1 MFSFNWFLELVPQ
14 WVPWAIIVTGVAL
27 FVLVQFFKFLIPVM
41 YRFIAIIVIELL
53 GVILFASGFY
63 INGRRDVLVDE
74 EAKINQVVLDQK
86 DITKQSLDNY
96 IKTHEATKAKNETII
111 KYITTKDDSLCKLPG
126 SFIRLHNYAATNSVP
141 NSTGSTDDTTNG
153 FTGITGK

>member
-1 MFSFNWFLELVPQ
+1 MFSINWLLGLIPS
-14 WVPWAIIVTGVAL
+14 WVPWAIIGFGVAL

-41 YRFIAIIVIELL
+41 YRFIAVIVIELL

-63 INGRRDVLVDE
+63 IDGRRDVLVDE
-74 EAKINQVVLDQK
+74 EAKINQVVSDQK
-86 DITKQSLDNY
+86 DITKQALDDY

-126 SFIRLHNYAATNSVP
+126 SFIRLHNYAATNTVP
-141 NSTGSTDDTTNG
+141 NSTGPVNGTTTGVTST
-153 FTGITGK
+153 TGR